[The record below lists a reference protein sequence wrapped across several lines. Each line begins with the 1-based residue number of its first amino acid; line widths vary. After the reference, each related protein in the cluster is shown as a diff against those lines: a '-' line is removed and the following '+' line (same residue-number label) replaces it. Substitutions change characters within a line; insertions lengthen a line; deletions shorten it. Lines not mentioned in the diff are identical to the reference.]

1 MMKKRNRKRISCLLS
16 ALLLLVMSIGWS
28 VMAMAD
34 DAVNKDSSKP
44 TVWIIGDSTVSS
56 FADNY
61 YYPRYGW
68 GTQIDK
74 YLDGTYEVKN
84 IALSGRSSK
93 SYVNDK
99 EYKELTAGMKQG
111 DYLLIGFGHNDEK
124 AEADRYT
131 DPNGDYK
138 TAGSFANSLYEN
150 YIKPAQAAG
159 TTVILCTPIVRR
171 TATAEWSDSNLH
183 ITKDSGDFK
192 GGDYAQSIRNLGKE
206 LNIPVVDMTKMTK
219 ELYDTLGPDET
230 VNLHAWTSSKA
241 TSVDNTHTNI
251 YGGTYNAYLVTKTIK
266 ELGVAGIS
274 EHITAKEAPV
284 KADVLKSNPD
294 YKEAEYSGELKQ
306 SELWKDA
313 GVFKGSIFGDI
324 GGDPN
329 LIKDKF
335 ILEGNEDGSIH
346 IAVNGKGKIS
356 STTDGMAMYYY
367 KVPADSNFVITANAT
382 VNSIN
387 KHNQVAFGL
396 MARDAMYIDVNDK
409 SALGDYV
416 AAGSI
421 QQGTANCFKRKD
433 GALGY
438 GGKLENPVEAGK
450 TYALKIESNSDG
462 YACTFGD
469 NAAISGGFDFK
480 LTSIDADYVYVG
492 LFVARQADVTF
503 SDIKLV
509 VDGKVVTGSDVKPDD
524 NKPGDNKPGDNKPG
538 DNKPGDNKPGD
549 NKPGDNKP
557 GDNKPGDN
565 TPSTPS
571 DTPNTPSDTPS
582 TPSDTPSTPS
592 DTPSTPDSDKVNAVI
607 KADAGINIKAEVPV
621 SGITFTEEEKKEI
634 ENGSTVSVSMEV
646 KDVTATVSESDK
658 KLVEDKVK
666 EVLNNGVVGAYLD
679 LTLLK
684 KVGSL
689 KEVSVTETAAGV
701 VVKLDIPESLK
712 NTDSSVERK
721 YTVVRIHDGV
731 AEALETSCENG
742 VITFTTDKFSTY
754 AICYEDVAATG
765 NGQASD
771 NTINTGDVY
780 NIALYVL
787 FAVVSCAGLAFVV
800 LRRKSVVR

>member
-538 DNKPGDNKPGD
+538 DNKPGDN
-549 NKPGDNKP
+549 
-557 GDNKPGDN
+557 

-571 DTPNTPSDTPS
+571 DTPN
-582 TPSDTPSTPS
+582 TPS

-765 NGQASD
+765 NGQSSD

>member
-538 DNKPGDNKPGD
+538 DN
-549 NKPGDNKP
+549 
-557 GDNKPGDN
+557 

-666 EVLNNGVVGAYLD
+666 EVFNNGVVGAYLD

-765 NGQASD
+765 NGQSSD

-787 FAVVSCAGLAFVV
+787 LAVVSCVGLTFVV

>member
-538 DNKPGDNKPGD
+538 DNKPGDN
-549 NKPGDNKP
+549 
-557 GDNKPGDN
+557 

-571 DTPNTPSDTPS
+571 DTPNTPSDTPSDTPS

>member
-266 ELGVAGIS
+266 ELGVAGMS

-538 DNKPGDNKPGD
+538 DNKPGDN
-549 NKPGDNKP
+549 
-557 GDNKPGDN
+557 
-565 TPSTPS
+565 TPS
-571 DTPNTPSDTPS
+571 TPSDTPS

-765 NGQASD
+765 NGQSSD

>member
-524 NKPGDNKPGDNKPG
+524 NKPGDNKPGDN
-538 DNKPGDNKPGD
+538 
-549 NKPGDNKP
+549 
-557 GDNKPGDN
+557 
-565 TPSTPS
+565 
-571 DTPNTPSDTPS
+571 TPS

-765 NGQASD
+765 NGQSSD

>member
-557 GDNKPGDN
+557 GDN

-765 NGQASD
+765 NGQSSD

>member
-206 LNIPVVDMTKMTK
+206 LDIPVVDMTKMTK

-524 NKPGDNKPGDNKPG
+524 NKPGDNKPGDNKP
-538 DNKPGDNKPGD
+538 D
-549 NKPGDNKP
+549 
-557 GDNKPGDN
+557 DNKPGDN

-592 DTPSTPDSDKVNAVI
+592 DTPSTSDSDKVNAVI
-607 KADAGINIKAEVPV
+607 KADDGINIKAEVPV

-765 NGQASD
+765 NGQSSD

>member
-1 MMKKRNRKRISCLLS
+1 MKKRNRKRISCLLS

-99 EYKELTAGMKQG
+99 EYNELTSGMKQG

-356 STTDGMAMYYY
+356 STTDGIAMYYY

-509 VDGKVVTGSDVKPDD
+509 VDGKVITGSDVKPGDTPDDSKPGDSTPSDTPDD
-524 NKPGDNKPGDNKPG
+524 NKPGDN
-538 DNKPGDNKPGD
+538 
-549 NKPGDNKP
+549 
-557 GDNKPGDN
+557 
-565 TPSTPS
+565 TPS

-582 TPSDTPSTPS
+582 TS
-592 DTPSTPDSDKVNAVI
+592 DSDKVNAVI
-607 KADAGINIKAEVPV
+607 KADDGINIKAEVPV

-701 VVKLDIPESLK
+701 VVKLDIPENLK

>member
-99 EYKELTAGMKQG
+99 EYNELTSGMKQG

-356 STTDGMAMYYY
+356 STTDGIAMYYY
-367 KVPADSNFVITANAT
+367 KVPAGSNFVITANAT

-421 QQGTANCFKRKD
+421 KQGTANCFKRKD

-438 GGKLENPVEAGK
+438 GGTLENPVEAGK

-509 VDGKVVTGSDVKPDD
+509 VDGKVITGSDVKPGDTPDDSKPGDSTPSDTPDD
-524 NKPGDNKPGDNKPG
+524 NKPGD
-538 DNKPGDNKPGD
+538 
-549 NKPGDNKP
+549 
-557 GDNKPGDN
+557 
-565 TPSTPS
+565 STPS

-582 TPSDTPSTPS
+582 TS
-592 DTPSTPDSDKVNAVI
+592 DSDKVNAVI
-607 KADAGINIKAEVPV
+607 KADDGINIKAEVPV

-634 ENGSTVSVSMEV
+634 ENGSAVSVSMEV

-701 VVKLDIPESLK
+701 VVRLDIPESLK

-787 FAVVSCAGLAFVV
+787 FAVVSCAGFAFVV

>member
-34 DAVNKDSSKP
+34 DAVNKDSSNP

-219 ELYDTLGPDET
+219 ELYDTLGQDET

-538 DNKPGDNKPGD
+538 DNKPGDN
-549 NKPGDNKP
+549 
-557 GDNKPGDN
+557 

-765 NGQASD
+765 NGQSSD

>member
-538 DNKPGDNKPGD
+538 DNKPGDN
-549 NKPGDNKP
+549 
-557 GDNKPGDN
+557 

-571 DTPNTPSDTPS
+571 DTPN

-765 NGQASD
+765 NGQSSD

>member
-99 EYKELTAGMKQG
+99 EYNELTSGMKQG

-219 ELYDTLGPDET
+219 ELYDTLGSDET

-538 DNKPGDNKPGD
+538 DNKPD
-549 NKPGDNKP
+549 
-557 GDNKPGDN
+557 DNKPGDN

-571 DTPNTPSDTPS
+571 DTPN

>member
-99 EYKELTAGMKQG
+99 EYKELTAGMKQD

-266 ELGVAGIS
+266 ELGVAGMS

-549 NKPGDNKP
+549 N
-557 GDNKPGDN
+557 

-592 DTPSTPDSDKVNAVI
+592 DTPSTPDSDNVNAVI
-607 KADAGINIKAEVPV
+607 KADAGINIKTEVPV

-634 ENGSTVSVSMEV
+634 ENGSKVSVSMEV

>member
-99 EYKELTAGMKQG
+99 EYNELTSGMKQG

-171 TATAEWSDSNLH
+171 TATTEWSDSNLH

-356 STTDGMAMYYY
+356 STTDGIAMYYY

-492 LFVARQADVTF
+492 LFAARQADVTF

-509 VDGKVVTGSDVKPDD
+509 VDGKVITGSDVKPGDTPDD
-524 NKPGDNKPGDNKPG
+524 SKPGDSTPSDTP
-538 DNKPGDNKPGD
+538 D
-549 NKPGDNKP
+549 
-557 GDNKPGDN
+557 DNKPGDN
-565 TPSTPS
+565 TPS
-571 DTPNTPSDTPS
+571 DTPN
-582 TPSDTPSTPS
+582 TPS

>member
-99 EYKELTAGMKQG
+99 EYNELTSGMKQG

-192 GGDYAQSIRNLGKE
+192 GGDYAKSIRNLGKE

-356 STTDGMAMYYY
+356 STTDGIAMYYY

-509 VDGKVVTGSDVKPDD
+509 VDGKVVTGSDVKPD
-524 NKPGDNKPGDNKPG
+524 DNKPG

-765 NGQASD
+765 NGQSSD

>member
-1 MMKKRNRKRISCLLS
+1 MKKRNRKRISCLLS

-138 TAGSFANSLYEN
+138 TAGSFSNSLYEN

-509 VDGKVVTGSDVKPDD
+509 VDGKVITGSDVNPD
-524 NKPGDNKPGDNKPG
+524 
-538 DNKPGDNKPGD
+538 DNKPGD

-571 DTPNTPSDTPS
+571 DTPSTPSDTPN

-765 NGQASD
+765 NGQSSD

>member
-538 DNKPGDNKPGD
+538 DNKPGDNTPSTPSD
-549 NKPGDNKP
+549 
-557 GDNKPGDN
+557 

-571 DTPNTPSDTPS
+571 DTPNTPS

-765 NGQASD
+765 NGQSSD

>member
-159 TTVILCTPIVRR
+159 TAVILCTPIVRR

-284 KADVLKSNPD
+284 KADVLKSNLD

-367 KVPADSNFVITANAT
+367 KVPADSSFVITANAT

-433 GALGY
+433 DALGY

-509 VDGKVVTGSDVKPDD
+509 VDGKVVTGSDVKPD
-524 NKPGDNKPGDNKPG
+524 
-538 DNKPGDNKPGD
+538 D

-666 EVLNNGVVGAYLD
+666 EVLSNGVVGTYLD

-765 NGQASD
+765 NGQSSD

-800 LRRKSVVR
+800 LRKKSVVR

>member
-274 EHITAKEAPV
+274 EHIIAKEAPV

-382 VNSIN
+382 VISIN

-509 VDGKVVTGSDVKPDD
+509 VDGKVITGSDVNPDD

-538 DNKPGDNKPGD
+538 DNKPD
-549 NKPGDNKP
+549 
-557 GDNKPGDN
+557 DNKPGDN

-571 DTPNTPSDTPS
+571 DTPN

-787 FAVVSCAGLAFVV
+787 LAVVSCVDLTFVV

>member
-99 EYKELTAGMKQG
+99 EYNELTSGMKQG

-356 STTDGMAMYYY
+356 STTDGIAMYYY

-509 VDGKVVTGSDVKPDD
+509 VDGKVVTGSDVKPD
-524 NKPGDNKPGDNKPG
+524 DNKPG

-765 NGQASD
+765 NGQSSD

>member
-538 DNKPGDNKPGD
+538 DN
-549 NKPGDNKP
+549 
-557 GDNKPGDN
+557 
-565 TPSTPS
+565 TPS
-571 DTPNTPSDTPS
+571 
-582 TPSDTPSTPS
+582 TPSTPS

-666 EVLNNGVVGAYLD
+666 EVLSNGVVGTYLD

-765 NGQASD
+765 NGQSSD

>member
-1 MMKKRNRKRISCLLS
+1 MKKRNRKRISCLLS

-99 EYKELTAGMKQG
+99 EYNELTSGMKQG

-356 STTDGMAMYYY
+356 STTDGIAMYYY

-421 QQGTANCFKRKD
+421 KQGTANCFKRKD

-438 GGKLENPVEAGK
+438 GGTLENPVEAGK

-492 LFVARQADVTF
+492 LFAARQADVTF

-509 VDGKVVTGSDVKPDD
+509 VDGKVITGSDVKPGDTPDDSKPGDSTPSDTPDD
-524 NKPGDNKPGDNKPG
+524 NKPGDN
-538 DNKPGDNKPGD
+538 
-549 NKPGDNKP
+549 
-557 GDNKPGDN
+557 
-565 TPSTPS
+565 TPS

-582 TPSDTPSTPS
+582 TS
-592 DTPSTPDSDKVNAVI
+592 DSDKVNAVI
-607 KADAGINIKAEVPV
+607 KADDGINIKAEVPV

-780 NIALYVL
+780 NVALYVL
-787 FAVVSCAGLAFVV
+787 FAVISCAGLAFVV

>member
-538 DNKPGDNKPGD
+538 DNKPGDNTPSTPSD
-549 NKPGDNKP
+549 
-557 GDNKPGDN
+557 

-571 DTPNTPSDTPS
+571 DTPN

-787 FAVVSCAGLAFVV
+787 LAVVSCVGLTFVV

>member
-509 VDGKVVTGSDVKPDD
+509 VDGKVITGSDVNPDD
-524 NKPGDNKPGDNKPG
+524 NKPGDNKPGDNKP
-538 DNKPGDNKPGD
+538 D
-549 NKPGDNKP
+549 
-557 GDNKPGDN
+557 DNKPGDN

-571 DTPNTPSDTPS
+571 DTPDNNKPGDSTPSDTPSDTPS
-582 TPSDTPSTPS
+582 TS
-592 DTPSTPDSDKVNAVI
+592 DSDKVNAVI
-607 KADAGINIKAEVPV
+607 KADDGINIKAEVPV

-765 NGQASD
+765 NGQSSD

>member
-183 ITKDSGDFK
+183 ITKDSGDFE

-206 LNIPVVDMTKMTK
+206 LDIPVVDMTKMTK

-421 QQGTANCFKRKD
+421 KQGTANCFKRKD

-438 GGKLENPVEAGK
+438 GGTLENPVEAGK

-538 DNKPGDNKPGD
+538 DNKPD
-549 NKPGDNKP
+549 
-557 GDNKPGDN
+557 DNKPGDN

-571 DTPNTPSDTPS
+571 DTPN

-621 SGITFTEEEKKEI
+621 SGIIFTEEEKKEI

>member
-1 MMKKRNRKRISCLLS
+1 MKKRNRKRISCLLS

-99 EYKELTAGMKQG
+99 EYNELTSGMKQG

-356 STTDGMAMYYY
+356 STTDGIAMYYY
-367 KVPADSNFVITANAT
+367 KVPAGSNFVITANAT

-509 VDGKVVTGSDVKPDD
+509 VDGKVITGSDVKPGDTPDDSKPGDSTPSDTPDD
-524 NKPGDNKPGDNKPG
+524 NKPGD
-538 DNKPGDNKPGD
+538 
-549 NKPGDNKP
+549 
-557 GDNKPGDN
+557 
-565 TPSTPS
+565 
-571 DTPNTPSDTPS
+571 NTPSDTPS
-582 TPSDTPSTPS
+582 TPSDTPSTS
-592 DTPSTPDSDKVNAVI
+592 DSDKVNAVI
-607 KADAGINIKAEVPV
+607 KADDGINIKAEVPV

>member
-99 EYKELTAGMKQG
+99 EYNELTSGMKQG

-124 AEADRYT
+124 TEADRYT

-356 STTDGMAMYYY
+356 STTDGIAMYYY
-367 KVPADSNFVITANAT
+367 KVPAGSNFVITANAT

-509 VDGKVVTGSDVKPDD
+509 VDGKVITGSDVKPGDTPDDSKPGDSTPSDTPDD
-524 NKPGDNKPGDNKPG
+524 NKPGDN
-538 DNKPGDNKPGD
+538 
-549 NKPGDNKP
+549 
-557 GDNKPGDN
+557 
-565 TPSTPS
+565 TPS

-582 TPSDTPSTPS
+582 TS
-592 DTPSTPDSDKVNAVI
+592 DSDKVNAVI
-607 KADAGINIKAEVPV
+607 KADDGINIKAEVPV

-634 ENGSTVSVSMEV
+634 ENGSAVSVSMEV

-701 VVKLDIPESLK
+701 VVRLDIPESLK
-712 NTDSSVERK
+712 NTDASVERK

>member
-138 TAGSFANSLYEN
+138 TAGSFSNSLYEN

-219 ELYDTLGPDET
+219 ELYDTLGQDET

-509 VDGKVVTGSDVKPDD
+509 VDGKVITGSDVNPDD

-549 NKPGDNKP
+549 NKPD
-557 GDNKPGDN
+557 DNKPGDN

-607 KADAGINIKAEVPV
+607 KADAGINIKAELPV

-765 NGQASD
+765 NGQSSD

>member
-509 VDGKVVTGSDVKPDD
+509 VDGKVITGSDVKPDD
-524 NKPGDNKPGDNKPG
+524 NKPGDNKPDDNKPG
-538 DNKPGDNKPGD
+538 NS
-549 NKPGDNKP
+549 
-557 GDNKPGDN
+557 
-565 TPSTPS
+565 TPSDTPNTPS

-582 TPSDTPSTPS
+582 TPSDTPNTPS

-765 NGQASD
+765 NGQSSD

>member
-230 VNLHAWTSSKA
+230 VNLHAWTASKA

-538 DNKPGDNKPGD
+538 DNKPGDN
-549 NKPGDNKP
+549 
-557 GDNKPGDN
+557 

-571 DTPNTPSDTPS
+571 DTPN

-765 NGQASD
+765 NGQSSD

>member
-509 VDGKVVTGSDVKPDD
+509 VDGKVITGSDVNPDD

-549 NKPGDNKP
+549 NKPD
-557 GDNKPGDN
+557 DNKPGDN

-607 KADAGINIKAEVPV
+607 KADDGINIKAEVPV

>member
-509 VDGKVVTGSDVKPDD
+509 VDGKVITGSDVNPD
-524 NKPGDNKPGDNKPG
+524 
-538 DNKPGDNKPGD
+538 
-549 NKPGDNKP
+549 DNKP

-571 DTPNTPSDTPS
+571 DTPN

-765 NGQASD
+765 NGQSSD

>member
-34 DAVNKDSSKP
+34 DAVNKDSNKP

-538 DNKPGDNKPGD
+538 DN
-549 NKPGDNKP
+549 
-557 GDNKPGDN
+557 

-571 DTPNTPSDTPS
+571 DTPN
-582 TPSDTPSTPS
+582 TPS

-765 NGQASD
+765 NGQSSD

>member
-44 TVWIIGDSTVSS
+44 TVWIIGDSTVSF

-557 GDNKPGDN
+557 GDN
-565 TPSTPS
+565 
-571 DTPNTPSDTPS
+571 TPS

-666 EVLNNGVVGAYLD
+666 EVLNNGVVGVYLD

>member
-138 TAGSFANSLYEN
+138 IAGSFANSLYEN

-480 LTSIDADYVYVG
+480 LTSLDADYVYIG

-538 DNKPGDNKPGD
+538 DNKPGDNKPD
-549 NKPGDNKP
+549 
-557 GDNKPGDN
+557 DNKPGDN

-582 TPSDTPSTPS
+582 TPSDTPSTS
-592 DTPSTPDSDKVNAVI
+592 DSDKVNAVI
-607 KADAGINIKAEVPV
+607 KADDGINIKAEVPV

>member
-99 EYKELTAGMKQG
+99 EYNELTSGMKQG

-192 GGDYAQSIRNLGKE
+192 GGDYAQSIRNLGNE

-284 KADVLKSNPD
+284 KADILKSNPD

-356 STTDGMAMYYY
+356 STTDGIAMYYY
-367 KVPADSNFVITANAT
+367 KVPAGSNFVITANAT

-438 GGKLENPVEAGK
+438 GGTLENPVEAGK

-492 LFVARQADVTF
+492 LFAARQADVTF

-509 VDGKVVTGSDVKPDD
+509 VDGKVITGSDVKPGDTPDDSKPGDSTPSDTPDD
-524 NKPGDNKPGDNKPG
+524 NKPGD
-538 DNKPGDNKPGD
+538 
-549 NKPGDNKP
+549 
-557 GDNKPGDN
+557 
-565 TPSTPS
+565 STPS

-582 TPSDTPSTPS
+582 TS
-592 DTPSTPDSDKVNAVI
+592 DSDKVNAVI
-607 KADAGINIKAEVPV
+607 KADDGINIKAEVPV

>member
-99 EYKELTAGMKQG
+99 EYNELTSGMKQG

-171 TATAEWSDSNLH
+171 TATTEWSDSNLH

-538 DNKPGDNKPGD
+538 DN
-549 NKPGDNKP
+549 
-557 GDNKPGDN
+557 

-571 DTPNTPSDTPS
+571 DTPN

-634 ENGSTVSVSMEV
+634 ENGSAVSVSMEV

-701 VVKLDIPESLK
+701 VVRLDIPESLK

-787 FAVVSCAGLAFVV
+787 FAVVSCAGFAFVV

>member
-206 LNIPVVDMTKMTK
+206 LDIPVVDMTKMSK

-524 NKPGDNKPGDNKPG
+524 NKPGDNKPGDNKP
-538 DNKPGDNKPGD
+538 D
-549 NKPGDNKP
+549 
-557 GDNKPGDN
+557 DNKPGDN

-592 DTPSTPDSDKVNAVI
+592 DTPSTSDSDKVNAVI
-607 KADAGINIKAEVPV
+607 KADDGINIKAEVPV

-765 NGQASD
+765 NGQSSD

>member
-1 MMKKRNRKRISCLLS
+1 
-16 ALLLLVMSIGWS
+16 
-28 VMAMAD
+28 
-34 DAVNKDSSKP
+34 
-44 TVWIIGDSTVSS
+44 
-56 FADNY
+56 
-61 YYPRYGW
+61 
-68 GTQIDK
+68 
-74 YLDGTYEVKN
+74 
-84 IALSGRSSK
+84 
-93 SYVNDK
+93 
-99 EYKELTAGMKQG
+99 
-111 DYLLIGFGHNDEK
+111 
-124 AEADRYT
+124 
-131 DPNGDYK
+131 
-138 TAGSFANSLYEN
+138 
-150 YIKPAQAAG
+150 
-159 TTVILCTPIVRR
+159 
-171 TATAEWSDSNLH
+171 
-183 ITKDSGDFK
+183 
-192 GGDYAQSIRNLGKE
+192 
-206 LNIPVVDMTKMTK
+206 MTKMTK

-356 STTDGMAMYYY
+356 STTDGIAMYYY

-438 GGKLENPVEAGK
+438 GGTLENPVEAGK

-509 VDGKVVTGSDVKPDD
+509 VDGKVITGSDVKPGDTPDDSKPGDSTPSDTPDD
-524 NKPGDNKPGDNKPG
+524 NKPGD
-538 DNKPGDNKPGD
+538 
-549 NKPGDNKP
+549 
-557 GDNKPGDN
+557 
-565 TPSTPS
+565 
-571 DTPNTPSDTPS
+571 NTPSDTPS
-582 TPSDTPSTPS
+582 TPSDTPSTS
-592 DTPSTPDSDKVNAVI
+592 DSDKVNAVI
-607 KADAGINIKAEVPV
+607 KADDGINIKAEVPV